1 MAPSAAYAPPFRQ
14 MALPNGQNMHFS
26 RGIRPTPPIVLA
38 GGGGSAAKK
47 MLVRVFLALR
57 QLPGLARGGAQW
69 SACVRKT
76 CRRNAID
83 ISLLW
88 RFISERVATWQST
101 RQKVATHCHLMS
113 YTRRVLCQ
121 PPTKFGKV

>member
-1 MAPSAAYAPPFRQ
+1 
-14 MALPNGQNMHFS
+14 MALPDGQNAHFS

-38 GGGGSAAKK
+38 GGGGGAAKK
-47 MLVRVFLALR
+47 MLGVRVFLALR
-57 QLPGLARGGAQW
+57 QLPGLARGGSQW
-69 SACVRKT
+69 SVCVRKT

-101 RQKVATHCHLMS
+101 RHKVANPCHIMS
-113 YTRRVLCQ
+113 
-121 PPTKFGKV
+121 